1 MAGDTSNRDLPPVD
15 VAVIGSGIAGLFL
28 GLRCFR
34 AGLSVA
40 IVTKK
45 SLSTSSTNWAQ
56 GGIAG
61 VLDVDNEAA
70 LEAHVQDTL
79 AAGGGLCDEAI
90 VRSVVYDA
98 ADRIRDLVEH
108 GVQFDLS
115 ADGIYDLTKEGGHS
129 ESRILH
135 SRDRTGAEIE
145 RALTEGAANEYE
157 SGLMILED
165 WMVLDLVR
173 RDLNKPEKGVAGL
186 WCLAPDGKVY
196 NLASRCVVL
205 ASGGAGMLHLATT
218 NPMVSTGDGVAMAHR
233 LGADVCD
240 MEFIQFH
247 PTGMIWPPSVK
258 GILVTEGVRGEGG
271 MLRNSEGERFMF
283 NYVPE
288 MYEDEF
294 ADTEEEALQWVDE
307 VISGKLAS
315 KRRPPELLTRDV
327 VAKAINSERDAGRA
341 SEHGGAYLD
350 ISWRSPED
358 VKKKLPG
365 MYHQFKELAAVDI
378 TKQPMEVG
386 PTAHYVMGGIKV
398 HPETQETRIKGLYA
412 AGEAATGLHG
422 ANRLGGNSLSDLIVF
437 GKIAGENAALQSKEM
452 EIFREIDD
460 HEIMMVMADTL
471 EPLNRKGGENPAK
484 IVEDLREMMQEKVGI
499 IRTRKLLQEA
509 LLDLDQLEI
518 RALKASPGGSL
529 IYNPGWHQALELNA
543 MIDVSRM
550 CTLAAL
556 HREESR
562 GGHTRD
568 DFPTPDYKYWGKINS
583 VISKHKDGSMFIEHR
598 KYPIIDSE
606 LKALLDVEDLHEE
619 E

>member
-1 MAGDTSNRDLPPVD
+1 MTNTYSIHEHDVVIIGAG
-15 VAVIGSGIAGLFL
+15 GAGLRAAIEASQNGVTVALICKSML
-28 GLRCFR
+28 GK
-34 AGLSVA
+34 AHTVMA
-40 IVTKK
+40 E
-45 SLSTSSTNWAQ
+45 
-56 GGIAG
+56 GGAA
-61 VLDVDNEAA
+61 AA
-70 LEAHVQDTL
+70 LANKDPRDNWQTHFRDTMK
-79 AAGGGLCDEAI
+79 GGKYLNDWRMAKI
-90 VRSVVYDA
+90 HA
-98 ADRIRDLVEH
+98 QQAPDRIRELETWGAV
-108 GVQFDLS
+108 FDRTPK
-115 ADGIYDLTKEGGHS
+115 GLTSQRNFGGHTYPRLAHIGDATGL
-129 ESRILH
+129 ELI
-135 SRDRTGAEIE
+135 RT
-145 RALTEGAANEYE
+145 LQ
-157 SGLMILED
+157 
-165 WMVLDLVR
+165 
-173 RDLNKPEKGVAGL
+173 EKGVHMGMDVFMEYTVRHLFTTDGHIAG
-186 WCLAPDGKVY
+186 CFAYNRNDGSMHVFK
-196 NLASRCVVL
+196 AKTVVM
-205 ASGGAGMLHLATT
+205 ATGGATRCWAVCSGSWEYTGEGYALAYW
-218 NPMVSTGDGVAMAHR
+218 A
-233 LGADVCD
+233 GAEMGD

-518 RALKASPGGSL
+518 RASKASPGGSL

>member
-1 MAGDTSNRDLPPVD
+1 M
-15 VAVIGSGIAGLFL
+15 
-28 GLRCFR
+28 RCFR

-61 VLDVDNEAA
+61 VLDVNNEAA
-70 LEAHVQDTL
+70 LDAHVQDTL

-186 WCLAPDGKVY
+186 WCLAPDDKVY

-247 PTGMIWPPSVK
+247 PTALAVDSQNPFLITEAMRGHGAILMTRSEYDKWKEVGDSPDDLSYMKRYSEK
-258 GILVTEGVRGEGG
+258 GSL
-271 MLRNSEGERFMF
+271 
-283 NYVPE
+283 
-288 MYEDEF
+288 D
-294 ADTEEEALQWVDE
+294 
-307 VISGKLAS
+307 
-315 KRRPPELLTRDV
+315 TRDV
-327 VAKAINSERDAGRA
+327 VARATDRELKRSGDPHVLLVTEHLDVEEIRQEFPTIADKLAEHGIHLGPDPIPVRPAAHYLVGGVKVDEKGRA
-341 SEHGGAYLD
+341 MHEGK
-350 ISWRSPED
+350 
-358 VKKKLPG
+358 VLPG
-365 MYHQFKELAAVDI
+365 LYSI
-378 TKQPMEVG
+378 GEV
-386 PTAHYVMGGIKV
+386 A
-398 HPETQETRIKGLYA
+398 R
-412 AGEAATGLHG
+412 TGLHG
-422 ANRLGGNSLSDLIVF
+422 ANRLASNSLLEAVVYSERAATDIISRAEDGLLPDMVEDITYWRGEDLEELADHGTLQSDLLALRTMMTNDV
-437 GKIAGENAALQSKEM
+437 GLVKSDSRLENAREKIAQ
-452 EIFREIDD
+452 
-460 HEIMMVMADTL
+460 
-471 EPLNRKGGENPAK
+471 
-484 IVEDLREMMQEKVGI
+484 
-499 IRTRKLLQEA
+499 
-509 LLDLDQLEI
+509 I
-518 RALKASPGGSL
+518 RADVVPVWHATKPTQAMVELRNLIICAELVIEASIARRKNVGL
-529 IYNPGWHQALELNA
+529 HYN
-543 MIDVSRM
+543 ID
-550 CTLAAL
+550 C
-556 HREESR
+556 E
-562 GGHTRD
+562 
-568 DFPTPDYKYWGKINS
+568 
-583 VISKHKDGSMFIEHR
+583 
-598 KYPIIDSE
+598 
-606 LKALLDVEDLHEE
+606 
-619 E
+619 

>member
-61 VLDVDNEAA
+61 VLDVDNEAS

-247 PTGMIWPPSVK
+247 PTALAVDSQNPFLITEAMRGHGAILMTRSEYDKWKEVGDSPDDLSYMKRYSEK
-258 GILVTEGVRGEGG
+258 GSL
-271 MLRNSEGERFMF
+271 
-283 NYVPE
+283 
-288 MYEDEF
+288 D
-294 ADTEEEALQWVDE
+294 
-307 VISGKLAS
+307 
-315 KRRPPELLTRDV
+315 TRDV
-327 VAKAINSERDAGRA
+327 VARATDRELKRSGDPHVLLITEHLDVEGIRQEFPTIADKLAEHGINLGPDPIPVRPAAHYLVGGVKVDEKGRA
-341 SEHGGAYLD
+341 MHEGK
-350 ISWRSPED
+350 
-358 VKKKLPG
+358 VLPG
-365 MYHQFKELAAVDI
+365 LYSI
-378 TKQPMEVG
+378 GEV
-386 PTAHYVMGGIKV
+386 A
-398 HPETQETRIKGLYA
+398 R
-412 AGEAATGLHG
+412 TGLHG
-422 ANRLGGNSLSDLIVF
+422 ANRLASNSLLEAVVYSERAATDIISRAEDGLLPDMVEDITYWRGEDLEELADHGTLQSDLLALRTMMTNDV
-437 GKIAGENAALQSKEM
+437 GLVKSDSRLENAREKIAQ
-452 EIFREIDD
+452 
-460 HEIMMVMADTL
+460 
-471 EPLNRKGGENPAK
+471 
-484 IVEDLREMMQEKVGI
+484 
-499 IRTRKLLQEA
+499 
-509 LLDLDQLEI
+509 I
-518 RALKASPGGSL
+518 RADVVPVWHATKPTQAMVELRNLIICAELVIEASIARRKNVGL
-529 IYNPGWHQALELNA
+529 HYN
-543 MIDVSRM
+543 ID
-550 CTLAAL
+550 C
-556 HREESR
+556 E
-562 GGHTRD
+562 
-568 DFPTPDYKYWGKINS
+568 
-583 VISKHKDGSMFIEHR
+583 
-598 KYPIIDSE
+598 
-606 LKALLDVEDLHEE
+606 
-619 E
+619 

>member
-61 VLDVDNEAA
+61 VLDVNNEAA

-247 PTGMIWPPSVK
+247 PTALAVDSQNPFLITEAMRGHGAILMTLSEYEKWKEVGDSPDDLSYMKRYSEK
-258 GILVTEGVRGEGG
+258 GSL
-271 MLRNSEGERFMF
+271 
-283 NYVPE
+283 
-288 MYEDEF
+288 D
-294 ADTEEEALQWVDE
+294 
-307 VISGKLAS
+307 
-315 KRRPPELLTRDV
+315 TRDV
-327 VAKAINSERDAGRA
+327 VARATDRELKRSGDPHVLLITEHLDVEEIRQEFPTIADKLVEHGINLGPDPIPVRPAAHYLVGGVKVDEKGRA
-341 SEHGGAYLD
+341 MHEGK
-350 ISWRSPED
+350 
-358 VKKKLPG
+358 VLPG
-365 MYHQFKELAAVDI
+365 LYSI
-378 TKQPMEVG
+378 GEV
-386 PTAHYVMGGIKV
+386 A
-398 HPETQETRIKGLYA
+398 R
-412 AGEAATGLHG
+412 TGLHG
-422 ANRLGGNSLSDLIVF
+422 ANRLASNSLLEAVVYSERAATDIISRAEDGLLPDMFEDITYWRGEDLEELADHGTLQSDLLALRTMMTNDV
-437 GKIAGENAALQSKEM
+437 GLVKSDSRLENAREKIAQ
-452 EIFREIDD
+452 
-460 HEIMMVMADTL
+460 
-471 EPLNRKGGENPAK
+471 
-484 IVEDLREMMQEKVGI
+484 
-499 IRTRKLLQEA
+499 
-509 LLDLDQLEI
+509 I
-518 RALKASPGGSL
+518 RADVVPVWHATKPTQAMVELRNLIICAELVIEASITRRKNVGL
-529 IYNPGWHQALELNA
+529 HYN
-543 MIDVSRM
+543 ID
-550 CTLAAL
+550 C
-556 HREESR
+556 E
-562 GGHTRD
+562 
-568 DFPTPDYKYWGKINS
+568 
-583 VISKHKDGSMFIEHR
+583 
-598 KYPIIDSE
+598 
-606 LKALLDVEDLHEE
+606 
-619 E
+619 

>member
-1 MAGDTSNRDLPPVD
+1 MAGDSSNRDLPPVD

-247 PTGMIWPPSVK
+247 PTALAVDSQNPFLITEAMRGHGAILMTCSEYDKWKEVGDSPDDLSYMKRYSEK
-258 GILVTEGVRGEGG
+258 GSL
-271 MLRNSEGERFMF
+271 
-283 NYVPE
+283 
-288 MYEDEF
+288 D
-294 ADTEEEALQWVDE
+294 
-307 VISGKLAS
+307 
-315 KRRPPELLTRDV
+315 TRDV
-327 VAKAINSERDAGRA
+327 VARATDRELKRSGDPHVLLITEHLDVEEIRQEFPTIADKLAGHGINLGPDPIPVRPAAHYLVGGVKVDEKGRA
-341 SEHGGAYLD
+341 MHEGK
-350 ISWRSPED
+350 
-358 VKKKLPG
+358 VLPG
-365 MYHQFKELAAVDI
+365 LYSI
-378 TKQPMEVG
+378 GEV
-386 PTAHYVMGGIKV
+386 A
-398 HPETQETRIKGLYA
+398 R
-412 AGEAATGLHG
+412 TGLHG
-422 ANRLGGNSLSDLIVF
+422 ANRLASNSLLEAVVYSERAANDIISRAEDGLLPDMVEDITYWRGEDLEELADHGTLQSDLLALRTMMTNDV
-437 GKIAGENAALQSKEM
+437 GLVKSDSRLENAREKIAQ
-452 EIFREIDD
+452 
-460 HEIMMVMADTL
+460 
-471 EPLNRKGGENPAK
+471 
-484 IVEDLREMMQEKVGI
+484 
-499 IRTRKLLQEA
+499 
-509 LLDLDQLEI
+509 I
-518 RALKASPGGSL
+518 RADVVPVWHATKPTQAMVELRNLIICAELVIEASITRRKNVGL
-529 IYNPGWHQALELNA
+529 HYN
-543 MIDVSRM
+543 ID
-550 CTLAAL
+550 C
-556 HREESR
+556 E
-562 GGHTRD
+562 
-568 DFPTPDYKYWGKINS
+568 
-583 VISKHKDGSMFIEHR
+583 
-598 KYPIIDSE
+598 
-606 LKALLDVEDLHEE
+606 
-619 E
+619 

>member
-1 MAGDTSNRDLPPVD
+1 MAEDTFNRDLPPVD

-61 VLDVDNEAA
+61 VLDVNNEAA

-247 PTGMIWPPSVK
+247 PT
-258 GILVTEGVRGEGG
+258 
-271 MLRNSEGERFMF
+271 
-283 NYVPE
+283 
-288 MYEDEF
+288 
-294 ADTEEEALQWVDE
+294 AL
-307 VISGKLAS
+307 
-315 KRRPPELLTRDV
+315 
-327 VAKAINSERDAGRA
+327 
-341 SEHGGAYLD
+341 
-350 ISWRSPED
+350 
-358 VKKKLPG
+358 
-365 MYHQFKELAAVDI
+365 AVDSQNPFLI
-378 TKQPMEVG
+378 TEAMRGHGAILMTRSEYDKWKEVG
-386 PTAHYVMGGIKV
+386 DSPDD
-398 HPETQETRIKGLYA
+398 
-412 AGEAATGLHG
+412 
-422 ANRLGGNSLSDLIVF
+422 LSYMKDIQ
-437 GKIAGENAALQSKEM
+437 KK
-452 EIFREIDD
+452 D
-460 HEIMMVMADTL
+460 HWTL
-471 EPLNRKGGENPAK
+471 E
-484 IVEDLREMMQEKVGI
+484 M
-499 IRTRKLLQEA
+499 
-509 LLDLDQLEI
+509 
-518 RALKASPGGSL
+518 S
-529 IYNPGWHQALELNA
+529 
-543 MIDVSRM
+543 
-550 CTLAAL
+550 
-556 HREESR
+556 
-562 GGHTRD
+562 
-568 DFPTPDYKYWGKINS
+568 
-583 VISKHKDGSMFIEHR
+583 
-598 KYPIIDSE
+598 
-606 LKALLDVEDLHEE
+606 
-619 E
+619 

>member
-1 MAGDTSNRDLPPVD
+1 MAGDSSNRDLPPVD

-247 PTGMIWPPSVK
+247 PTALAVDSQNPFLITEAMRGHGAILMTCSEYDKWKEVGDSPDDLSYMKRYSEK
-258 GILVTEGVRGEGG
+258 GSL
-271 MLRNSEGERFMF
+271 
-283 NYVPE
+283 
-288 MYEDEF
+288 D
-294 ADTEEEALQWVDE
+294 
-307 VISGKLAS
+307 
-315 KRRPPELLTRDV
+315 TRDV
-327 VAKAINSERDAGRA
+327 VARATDRELKRSGDPHVLLITEHLDVEEIRQEFPTIADKLAGHGINLGPDPIPVRPAAHYLVGGVKVDEKGRA
-341 SEHGGAYLD
+341 MHEGK
-350 ISWRSPED
+350 
-358 VKKKLPG
+358 VLPG
-365 MYHQFKELAAVDI
+365 LYSI
-378 TKQPMEVG
+378 GEV
-386 PTAHYVMGGIKV
+386 A
-398 HPETQETRIKGLYA
+398 R
-412 AGEAATGLHG
+412 TGLHG
-422 ANRLGGNSLSDLIVF
+422 ANRLASNSLLEAVVYSERAANDIISRAEDGLLPDMVEDITYWRGEDLEELADHGTLQSDLLALRTMMTNDV
-437 GKIAGENAALQSKEM
+437 GLVKSDSRLENAREKIAQ
-452 EIFREIDD
+452 
-460 HEIMMVMADTL
+460 
-471 EPLNRKGGENPAK
+471 
-484 IVEDLREMMQEKVGI
+484 
-499 IRTRKLLQEA
+499 
-509 LLDLDQLEI
+509 I
-518 RALKASPGGSL
+518 RADVVPVWHATKPTQAMVELRNLIICAELVIEASIARRKNVGL
-529 IYNPGWHQALELNA
+529 HYN
-543 MIDVSRM
+543 ID
-550 CTLAAL
+550 C
-556 HREESR
+556 E
-562 GGHTRD
+562 
-568 DFPTPDYKYWGKINS
+568 
-583 VISKHKDGSMFIEHR
+583 
-598 KYPIIDSE
+598 
-606 LKALLDVEDLHEE
+606 
-619 E
+619 

>member
-61 VLDVDNEAA
+61 VLDVNNEAA

-157 SGLMILED
+157 CGLMILED

-173 RDLNKPEKGVAGL
+173 RDLNKPEKGVVGL

-196 NLASRCVVL
+196 TLASRCVVL

-233 LGADVCD
+233 LGADICD

-247 PTGMIWPPSVK
+247 PTALAVDSQNPFLITEAMRGHGAILMTRSEYHKWKEIGDSPDDLSYMKRYSDK
-258 GILVTEGVRGEGG
+258 GSL
-271 MLRNSEGERFMF
+271 
-283 NYVPE
+283 
-288 MYEDEF
+288 D
-294 ADTEEEALQWVDE
+294 
-307 VISGKLAS
+307 
-315 KRRPPELLTRDV
+315 TRDV
-327 VAKAINSERDAGRA
+327 VARATDRELKRSGDSHVLLVTEHLDVEAIRQEFPTITDKL
-341 SEHGGAYLD
+341 SEHGIDLGPDPIPVRPAAHYLVGG
-350 ISWRSPED
+350 
-358 VKKKLPG
+358 VKVDKKGRAMHEGKVLPG
-365 MYHQFKELAAVDI
+365 LYSI
-378 TKQPMEVG
+378 GEV
-386 PTAHYVMGGIKV
+386 A
-398 HPETQETRIKGLYA
+398 R
-412 AGEAATGLHG
+412 TGLHG
-422 ANRLGGNSLSDLIVF
+422 ANRLASNSLLEAVVYS
-437 GKIAGENAALQSKEM
+437 ERAATDIISRAEDGLLP
-452 EIFREIDD
+452 D
-460 HEIMMVMADTL
+460 
-471 EPLNRKGGENPAK
+471 
-484 IVEDLREMMQEKVGI
+484 IVEDITYWRGEDLEELADHGTLQSDLLALRMMMTNDVGLVKSDSRLEKAREKI
-499 IRTRKLLQEA
+499 TQ
-509 LLDLDQLEI
+509 I
-518 RALKASPGGSL
+518 RADVVPVWHATKPTQAMVELRNLIICAELVIEASIARRKNVGL
-529 IYNPGWHQALELNA
+529 HYN
-543 MIDVSRM
+543 ID
-550 CTLAAL
+550 C
-556 HREESR
+556 E
-562 GGHTRD
+562 
-568 DFPTPDYKYWGKINS
+568 
-583 VISKHKDGSMFIEHR
+583 
-598 KYPIIDSE
+598 
-606 LKALLDVEDLHEE
+606 
-619 E
+619 

>member
-61 VLDVDNEAA
+61 VLDVNNEAA

-247 PTGMIWPPSVK
+247 PTALAVDSQNPFLITEAMRGHGAILMTRSEYDKWKDVGDSPDDLSYMKRYSEK
-258 GILVTEGVRGEGG
+258 GSL
-271 MLRNSEGERFMF
+271 
-283 NYVPE
+283 
-288 MYEDEF
+288 D
-294 ADTEEEALQWVDE
+294 
-307 VISGKLAS
+307 
-315 KRRPPELLTRDV
+315 TRDV
-327 VAKAINSERDAGRA
+327 VARA
-341 SEHGGAYLD
+341 TDRELKRSGDSHVLLVTEHLDVEEIRQEFPTIADKLAEHGINLGPDPIPVRPAAHYLVGGVKVD
-350 ISWRSPED
+350 ENGRSMHEG
-358 VKKKLPG
+358 KALPG
-365 MYHQFKELAAVDI
+365 LYSI
-378 TKQPMEVG
+378 GEV
-386 PTAHYVMGGIKV
+386 A
-398 HPETQETRIKGLYA
+398 R
-412 AGEAATGLHG
+412 TGLHG
-422 ANRLGGNSLSDLIVF
+422 ANRLASNSLLEAVVYSERAATDIISRAEDGLLPDMLEDITYWRGEDLEELADHGTLQSDLLALRTMMTNDV
-437 GKIAGENAALQSKEM
+437 GLVKSDSRLENAREKIAQ
-452 EIFREIDD
+452 
-460 HEIMMVMADTL
+460 
-471 EPLNRKGGENPAK
+471 
-484 IVEDLREMMQEKVGI
+484 
-499 IRTRKLLQEA
+499 
-509 LLDLDQLEI
+509 I
-518 RALKASPGGSL
+518 RADVVPVWHATKPTQAMVELRNLIICAELVIEASIARRKNVGL
-529 IYNPGWHQALELNA
+529 HYN
-543 MIDVSRM
+543 ID
-550 CTLAAL
+550 C
-556 HREESR
+556 E
-562 GGHTRD
+562 
-568 DFPTPDYKYWGKINS
+568 
-583 VISKHKDGSMFIEHR
+583 
-598 KYPIIDSE
+598 
-606 LKALLDVEDLHEE
+606 
-619 E
+619 